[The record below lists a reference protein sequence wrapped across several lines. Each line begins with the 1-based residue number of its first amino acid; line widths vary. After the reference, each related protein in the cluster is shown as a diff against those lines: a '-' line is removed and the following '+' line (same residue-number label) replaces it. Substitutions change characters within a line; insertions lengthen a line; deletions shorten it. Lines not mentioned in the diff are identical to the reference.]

1 MSERHQLIVDRHEGD
16 RSVVE
21 VDGTGFTDLPRW
33 LLPMAARGDDV
44 ITVIVEAEPDRTV
57 VTLQRDPAATARA
70 KTAAKDAIDRL
81 KRRDPGGDVR
91 L

>member
-21 VDGTGFTDLPRW
+21 VDGAGFADVPRW
-33 LLPMAARGDDV
+33 LLPTAARGDDV
-44 ITVIVEAEPDRTV
+44 IAVIVQAEPDRTV

-70 KTAAKDAIDRL
+70 RDAAKDIVERL